1 MTGDYQQ
8 NSNSPKEVSVYVKD
22 KFEGNLARQV
32 SSLHLIRKTWKELST
47 QFKGMTFNRPSVKG
61 EDQPQCVQRLPP
73 AGLDPPTF
81 PLNNMFCLTWF
92 IPNT

>member
-47 QFKGMTFNRPSVKG
+47 QSR
-61 EDQPQCVQRLPP
+61 
-73 AGLDPPTF
+73 
-81 PLNNMFCLTWF
+81 
-92 IPNT
+92 